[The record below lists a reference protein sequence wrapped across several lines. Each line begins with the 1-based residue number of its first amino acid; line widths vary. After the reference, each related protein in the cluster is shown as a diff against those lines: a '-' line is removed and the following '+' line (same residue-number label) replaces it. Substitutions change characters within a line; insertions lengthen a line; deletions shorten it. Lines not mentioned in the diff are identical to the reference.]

1 MCVRMC
7 VKARRIYMRLLMA
20 AKAKKLLIVESPTKA
35 RTITRMVGD
44 DFSIMASMGHIRDL
58 PERELGVDIDNG
70 FMPQYVAAGR
80 SGKIVNDLKTAAR
93 KADEIYLAPD
103 PDREGEAIAW
113 HLQEVLK
120 NDFKGD
126 FKRVTFHEITRSA
139 ILRALENH
147 GAVNMDLV
155 DAQQARRVL
164 DRLVGYR
171 ISPLLWSRVAKGSS
185 AGRVQSVALR
195 LIVEREREIQAFIP
209 EEYWVF
215 KLKLVSA
222 NGVEF
227 VAKLARIDGKTFK
240 VSNAEDAAAALEA
253 ILNNTSCRVANV
265 ENSRRFRN
273 APPPF
278 TTSTLQQ
285 TANQVLRFSASGT
298 MRVAQAL
305 YEGVELGSRGAVGLI
320 TYMRTDSVNIAAEA
334 RSAAADFI
342 RSNYGAEF
350 VPEKPN
356 FFKSKSGAQEA
367 HEAIRP
373 TDVTRTPE
381 SLKDFLDSS
390 QLKLYTLIWKRF
402 VASQMTKAE
411 FAQTDAFVAVDGSD
425 SRNYEFRASASSVIF
440 PGYMQVLGMP
450 QSSEVNTDENTAI
463 DSSGALARLQ
473 NGENC
478 NILEAVKEQKFTEPP
493 ARFTEATLIKELE
506 ENGIGR
512 PSTYATILQTIQNRQ
527 YTTKVQNKLAPTDLG
542 CKVTDFLVQ
551 MLPELFDVKFTSLM
565 ETELDEVEAGT
576 LKWTAMMTD
585 FYEKFQA
592 WLETAKNYGAVEGEG
607 IAALAEA
614 MQKITFAPAKKSG
627 RYVRDDSKFFNS
639 VAGKLAKQS
648 KLTEKQF
655 NALLDLAVNYQD
667 QLPGL
672 QAIAEQG
679 GFSDALAEAYGRA
692 EVKAVQK
699 AEAAERGVDT
709 SALINIFK
717 AFDTVKFAEPVV
729 RRGRTFD
736 DKKFFDSLRKQAETG
751 KLLSDKQLEAL
762 GKIALRYREDISDY
776 ATIAKALNLPEESE
790 IAAENAESAVSQDDT
805 AALLEELSKVVNWN
819 PPERRGRRTFD
830 DKAFYSSLAEQ
841 FGNGRKLS
849 DKQLAALKKLAER
862 YRK

>member
-1 MCVRMC
+1 MSNNT
-7 VKARRIYMRLLMA
+7 
-20 AKAKKLLIVESPTKA
+20 KKLLIVESPTKA
-35 RTITRMVGD
+35 RTITRMVGN
-44 DFSIMASMGHIRDL
+44 DFNIMASMGHIRDL
-58 PERELGVDIDNG
+58 PERELGVDIENN
-70 FMPQYVAAGR
+70 FAPQYVAAGR
-80 SGKIVNDLKTAAR
+80 SGKVVSDLKSAAR

-147 GAVNMDLV
+147 GKVNMDLV

-195 LIVEREREIQAFIP
+195 LIVERERQIEAFKP

-215 KLKLVSA
+215 KLQLVSA

-227 VAKLARIDGKTFK
+227 TAKLARINGKTFK
-240 VSNAEDAAAALEA
+240 IDNADDAASLLEA
-253 ILNNTSCRVANV
+253 VLNNRSCIIESV
-265 ENSRRFRN
+265 EKSQRFRN
-273 APPPF
+273 APAPF

-298 MRVAQAL
+298 MRVAQSL

-334 RSAAADFI
+334 RSAAANFI
-342 RSNYGAEF
+342 RDNYGKEF
-350 VPEKPN
+350 VPAKPN

-381 SLKDFLDSS
+381 SLKDFLDSQ

-402 VASQMTKAE
+402 VASQMARAE
-411 FAQTDAFVAVDGSD
+411 ISQIMVSTAVEGADGNQYD
-425 SRNYEFRASASSVIF
+425 FRASANSVEF
-440 PGYMQVLGMP
+440 PGYMKVLGMA
-450 QSSEVNTDENTAI
+450 QFSESDAEDGSALDPSEDLAKLTARESCRI
-463 DSSGALARLQ
+463 AEM
-473 NGENC
+473 N
-478 NILEAVKEQKFTEPP
+478 KEQKFTDPP
-493 ARFTEATLIKELE
+493 PRFTEATLIKELE

-527 YTTKVQNKLAPTDLG
+527 YTTRIQNKLAPTELG

-551 MLPELFDVKFTSLM
+551 MLPELFDVKFTSQM
-565 ETELDEVEAGT
+565 ESELDEVEEGSR
-576 LKWTAMMTD
+576 KWTAMMQD
-585 FYEKFQA
+585 FYAQFQQ
-592 WLETAKNYGAVEGEG
+592 WLASARDYGAVEGDG
-607 IAALAEA
+607 VASLVEA
-614 MQKITFAPAKKSG
+614 MKSIEFAPMKKTG
-627 RYVRDDSKFFNS
+627 KYVRDDGKFFRS
-639 VAGKLAKQS
+639 IAGKMDKQA

-655 NALLDLAVNYQD
+655 SALLDLALHYEE
-667 QLPGL
+667 QLKDLDAIAQKGDFAADL
-672 QAIAEQG
+672 QAARDRA
-679 GFSDALAEAYGRA
+679 SD
-692 EVKAVQK
+692 KAARK

-709 SALINIFK
+709 GSLANVFK
-717 AFDTVKFAEPVV
+717 AFDSVKFAEPAV

-736 DKKFFDSLRKQAETG
+736 DKKFFDSLRQQSEAG
-751 KLLSDKQLEAL
+751 KILSDKQLEAL
-762 GKIALRYREDISDY
+762 GKIALRYKESLADY
-776 ATIAKALNLPEESE
+776 PMVAAALNLPGELETQ
-790 IAAENAESAVSQDDT
+790 AAEAATAASNDDT
-805 AALLEELSKVVNWN
+805 EKMLAILGAVTDWN
-819 PPERRGRRTFD
+819 PPERKGRRTYD
-830 DKAFYSSLAEQ
+830 DKAFYQSLAEQ
-841 FGNGRKLS
+841 FKNGKKLS
-849 DKQLAALKKLAER
+849 DKQLAALKKLVER
-862 YRK
+862 YQK

>member
-1 MCVRMC
+1 
-7 VKARRIYMRLLMA
+7 MA

-35 RTITRMVGD
+35 KTITRMVGD

-58 PERELGVDIDNG
+58 PERELGVDIENN
-70 FMPQYVAAGR
+70 FAPQYVAAGR
-80 SGKIVNDLKTAAR
+80 SGKVVSDLKNAAR

-195 LIVEREREIQAFIP
+195 LIVEREREIQAFTP

-215 KLKLVSA
+215 KLKLCSA

-227 VAKLARIDGKTFK
+227 VSKLARIDGKTFK
-240 VSNAEDAAAALEA
+240 INNAADAAAALEA
-253 ILNNTSCRVANV
+253 ILNNTSCRIASV
-265 ENSRRFRN
+265 EKSRRFRN

-342 RSNYGAEF
+342 RNNYGAEF

-402 VASQMTKAE
+402 VASQMARAE
-411 FAQTDAFVAVDGSD
+411 FAQTDAAVAVAGADQK
-425 SRNYEFRASASSVIF
+425 NYEFRSSASSVVF
-440 PGYMQVLGMP
+440 PGFMQVLGMP
-450 QSSEVNTDENTAI
+450 QSSENSDENAAV
-463 DSSGALARLQ
+463 DVSGALAKLQ
-473 NGENC
+473 DKEDC
-478 NILEAVKEQKFTEPP
+478 NIVEAIKEQKFTEPP

-527 YTTKVQNKLAPTDLG
+527 YTTKVQNKLAPTELG

-551 MLPELFDVKFTSLM
+551 MLPDLFDVKFTSLM
-565 ETELDEVEAGT
+565 ETELDDVEAGS
-576 LKWTAMMTD
+576 LKWTAMMQD
-585 FYEKFQA
+585 FYGKFQN
-592 WLETAKNYGAVEGEG
+592 WLETAKNYGAVEGDG
-607 IAALAEA
+607 VNKLAEA
-614 MQKITFAPAKKSG
+614 MQKIQFAPPEKSG

-639 VAGKLAKQS
+639 VAGKLAKQA

-672 QAIAEQG
+672 QAMAEQG
-679 GFSDALAEAYGRA
+679 GFADALAEAYARSEA
-692 EVKAVQK
+692 KAAQK

-709 SALINIFK
+709 PALLDIFK

-736 DKKFFDSLRKQAETG
+736 DKKFFDSLRKQAESG

-762 GKIALRYREDISDY
+762 GKIAQRYRESITDY
-776 ATIAKALNLPEESE
+776 PALAKALNLPEEE
-790 IAAENAESAVSQDDT
+790 TAALDNAQSAASSDDT
-805 AALLEELSKVVNWN
+805 AALLEELAKVTNWN

-830 DKAFYSSLAEQ
+830 DKAFYASLAEQ
-841 FGNGRKLS
+841 FNNGRKLS

-862 YRK
+862 YR

>member
-1 MCVRMC
+1 
-7 VKARRIYMRLLMA
+7 
-20 AKAKKLLIVESPTKA
+20 
-35 RTITRMVGD
+35 
-44 DFSIMASMGHIRDL
+44 
-58 PERELGVDIDNG
+58 
-70 FMPQYVAAGR
+70 
-80 SGKIVNDLKTAAR
+80 
-93 KADEIYLAPD
+93 
-103 PDREGEAIAW
+103 
-113 HLQEVLK
+113 
-120 NDFKGD
+120 
-126 FKRVTFHEITRSA
+126 SA
-139 ILRALENH
+139 ILKALDNY

-195 LIVEREREIQAFIP
+195 LIVEREREIEAFVP

-215 KLKLVSA
+215 KLKLMSE

-253 ILNNTSCRVANV
+253 VLKNRSCKIAGV
-265 ENSRRFRN
+265 EKSRRFRN

-334 RSAAADFI
+334 RSAAAEFI
-342 RSNYGAEF
+342 RNNYGNEF
-350 VPEKPN
+350 IPEKPN

-402 VASQMTKAE
+402 VASQMSKAE
-411 FAQTDAFVAVDGSD
+411 FAQTDVAVAVDGAD
-425 SRNYEFRASASSVIF
+425 NKNYEFRASSSSVVF
-440 PGYMQVLGMP
+440 PGYMQVLGVP
-450 QSSEVNTDENTAI
+450 QAAENGEENTAV
-463 DSSGALARLQ
+463 DAAGTLAGL
-473 NGENC
+473 C
-478 NILEAVKEQKFTEPP
+478 NDEKCSILEAVKEQKFTEPP

-527 YTTKVQNKLAPTDLG
+527 YTSKVQNKLAPTELG

-565 ETELDEVEAGT
+565 ETELDDVEAGT
-576 LKWTAMMTD
+576 LKWTAMMQD
-585 FYEKFQA
+585 FYGKFQN

-607 IAALAEA
+607 IAALAD
-614 MQKITFAPAKKSG
+614 MMKNIQFAPPEKSG
-627 RYVRDDSKFFNS
+627 RFVRDDSKFFNS
-639 VAGKLAKQS
+639 VYGKLAKQA

-655 NALLDLAVNYQD
+655 NA
-667 QLPGL
+667 
-672 QAIAEQG
+672 
-679 GFSDALAEAYGRA
+679 
-692 EVKAVQK
+692 
-699 AEAAERGVDT
+699 
-709 SALINIFK
+709 
-717 AFDTVKFAEPVV
+717 
-729 RRGRTFD
+729 
-736 DKKFFDSLRKQAETG
+736 
-751 KLLSDKQLEAL
+751 
-762 GKIALRYREDISDY
+762 
-776 ATIAKALNLPEESE
+776 
-790 IAAENAESAVSQDDT
+790 
-805 AALLEELSKVVNWN
+805 
-819 PPERRGRRTFD
+819 
-830 DKAFYSSLAEQ
+830 
-841 FGNGRKLS
+841 
-849 DKQLAALKKLAER
+849 
-862 YRK
+862 